1 MAPPT
6 TLEPSSSSS
15 PAPGPG
21 GALEAPGAPAKP
33 KPLMRGWLHA
43 AAFVA
48 TCIAGPILVAQ
59 APTAG
64 TTAALVVYVVSI
76 AALFGVSAAFHLKR
90 WSPAARRRMRR
101 ADHSTIF
108 VAIAGTYTAVAGLA
122 LTGWAQVAILV
133 IVWVGAALG
142 ITLRQV
148 WLDAPKWAIA
158 LPYVVVGWC
167 ALLVVPQLVHA
178 LSVTGFVLLL
188 AGGAAYTF
196 GAVVYALRKPDPWPV
211 VFGYHEVFHL
221 CTVVGATVHFY
232 VIAVY
237 VLPLA

>member
-6 TLEPSSSSS
+6 SLEPSSSSS
-15 PAPGPG
+15 PAPERDRATP
-21 GALEAPGAPAKP
+21 EAPAKP

-43 AAFVA
+43 AAFAA
-48 TCIAGPILVAQ
+48 TCIAGPILIAQ

-76 AALFGVSAAFHLKR
+76 AALFGVSAAFHLKH

-122 LTGWAQVAILV
+122 LTGWAQIAILA
-133 IVWVGAALG
+133 IVWGGAIVG

-178 LSVTGFVLLL
+178 LSATGFLLLL
-188 AGGAAYTF
+188 AGGAAYTI
-196 GAVVYALRKPDPWPV
+196 GAVVYALRKPDPWPT

-221 CTVVGATVHFY
+221 CTVVGATLHFY

-237 VLPLA
+237 ALPLA